1 MIGQNTNE
9 PIQVQ
14 IELQESTDFDNTKES
29 DRDLN
34 YDECKPGTSCNNLTT
49 LSLGNGENEMTCQPQ
64 DESGRSACIP
74 GKWVNFVDT
83 NSSPLMNVQVMINE
97 NIVNAL
103 VHTGAATSLISDRL
117 VEELGLSLSPLS
129 GNVEV
134 IGEENVNIVGMVS
147 LPVKIDGI
155 PIVASKFFV
164 VSSNLKIF
172 SNCVLGV
179 NFLRANGI
187 RVCPQKRIIVKCV
200 KDGGEIEFHLNEAGH
215 SSRVLYCN
223 FSCYASKDVK
233 LEPGKVT
240 PITVAFS
247 VPFAS
252 PDHLIMYS
260 DNGIDSGL
268 RDKISGFSGITNNSN
283 KVVLL
288 SSSASTPVN
297 IK

>member
-1 MIGQNTNE
+1 MRRNQQTPVKYNVDKFDSQSVELQVQSIEEVNNIDCNILIDQNTNE
-9 PIQVQ
+9 PTQVQ
-14 IELQESTDFDNTKES
+14 AELQESGNLDYTEES
-29 DRDLN
+29 DRGLN
-34 YDECKPGTSCNNLTT
+34 YDECKPDDLTT
-49 LSLGNGENEMTCQPQ
+49 FSLGNGESEMTCQPQ

-103 VHTGAATSLISDRL
+103 VDTGAATSLISDRL
-117 VEELGLSLSPLS
+117 VGELGLSLSPLS

-155 PIVASKFFV
+155 PMVASKFLV
-164 VSSNLKIF
+164 VSSSLKIF

-179 NFLRANGI
+179 NFLRANNI

-223 FSCYASKDVK
+223 FSCYASKDIKV
-233 LEPGKVT
+233 EHGKVT
-240 PITVAFS
+240 PTLV
-247 VPFAS
+247 
-252 PDHLIMYS
+252 
-260 DNGIDSGL
+260 
-268 RDKISGFSGITNNSN
+268 
-283 KVVLL
+283 
-288 SSSASTPVN
+288 
-297 IK
+297 